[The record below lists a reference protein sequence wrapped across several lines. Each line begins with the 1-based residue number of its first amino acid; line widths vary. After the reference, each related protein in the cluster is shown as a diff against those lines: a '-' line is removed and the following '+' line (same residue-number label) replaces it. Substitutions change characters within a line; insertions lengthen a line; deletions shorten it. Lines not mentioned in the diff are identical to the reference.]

1 MIEYSPQGVI
11 YVNAGQNIDIQVKS
25 IEFVIERKST
35 PVWRVNSNR
44 SRGCYVLAY
53 AQSGGAFYN
62 IEGEDFYVKKG
73 NVLLVK
79 DGQVYKAKTDAA
91 NPWVFYGLG
100 FAIETGDAETEKLIS
115 ALPNVFRSSDSSQMA
130 ANFAELYRTWS
141 TKGTGY
147 LIKCRSLILDII
159 YILLSD
165 EFRRSK
171 VSVHY
176 SKIEG
181 IVDMMR
187 ENCDKTYSLAELCKI
202 SGLSSSHFRMLFKE
216 MTGLSVV
223 QFQNRLRMDRAKDLI
238 LSGSCNVT
246 EAASAV
252 GFSNVYYFSR
262 LFRKLTG
269 KNPSEYLGS

>member
-1 MIEYSPQGVI
+1 MVTYSPQGVI
-11 YVNAGQNIDIQVKS
+11 YVNAGQNIDIQIKS

-35 PVWRVNSNR
+35 PVWRVNSTT
-44 SRGCYVLAY
+44 RGDYVLAY
-53 AQSGGAFYN
+53 AQSGSAFYS
-62 IEGEDFYVKKG
+62 IDGEDFHVKKG
-73 NVLLVK
+73 NVLFIK
-79 DGQVYKAKTDAA
+79 DGQIYRAKTDAE
-91 NPWVFYGLG
+91 NPWVFFGLG
-100 FAIETGDAETEKLIS
+100 FAIETGDAETDKLIS
-115 ALPNVFRSSDSSQMA
+115 ELPNVFRSSDSSQMA
-130 ANFAELYRTWS
+130 ADFAELYRIWS
-141 TKGTGY
+141 AKSTGY

-159 YILLSD
+159 YMLLSD

-171 VSVHY
+171 ASVHY
-176 SKIEG
+176 GKIES

-187 ENCDKTYSLAELCKI
+187 ENCDKSYSLEELCTI

-269 KNPSEYLGS
+269 KNPSEYLKS

>member
-1 MIEYSPQGVI
+1 M
-11 YVNAGQNIDIQVKS
+11 NAGQNVDIQVKS

-35 PVWRVNSNR
+35 PVWRINSNT
-44 SRGCYVLAY
+44 SRGCYILAY
-53 AQSGGAFYN
+53 AQSGGAYYT
-62 IEGEDFYVKKG
+62 IEGEDFHVKKG

-79 DGQVYKAKTDAA
+79 DGQVYKANADAE
-91 NPWVFYGLG
+91 NPWTFFGIG
-100 FAIETGDAETEKLIS
+100 FVVEAGDAESKKLIRE
-115 ALPNVFRSSDSSQMA
+115 LPNVFRSSDSSQMA
-130 ANFAELYRTWS
+130 ANFAELYRIWS
-141 TKGTGY
+141 TKGAGY

-171 VSVHY
+171 ASVHY
-176 SKIEG
+176 GKIES

-187 ENCDKTYSLAELCKI
+187 ENCDKSYTLDELCKI

-238 LSGSCNVT
+238 LSGNCNVT

-269 KNPSEYLGS
+269 KNPSEYLAP